1 MTRLKNLLSKNLKSI
16 VYTFKQAS
24 NCDKS
29 LLPLMVANMLIDSLV
44 PFVGIIFPKYIIDE
58 LTIGKSVEK
67 ALSFVFLFVISGL
80 LLNSLNICIDTIVS
94 CKKERLI
101 QQHYRVFSNKTMSM
115 DLQDIENPDISNHKT
130 RAQKVITWNSRN
142 IDGVKNA
149 IGGMISYSIQI
160 AGYIFILSKLNVFI
174 VAIIISVVIINAILN
189 NLSNKVNRKNDIDL
203 TPINRMWNY
212 LSNIVDDYSL
222 GKLIRVYDLKSLIIN
237 KCKTNREQYK
247 EKQIKIHKFNS
258 VISMVLSAL
267 SLLQEGTIYIFL
279 AVSATSG
286 KISIGEF
293 SMYFAATMGLT
304 SAINNLVGFSI
315 GLNYT
320 SDYIKDFIDFVTL
333 PDGIKKDGTDV
344 VDNCELIFEFRNVSF
359 KYPHTDT
366 FVLNNIN
373 VKFKLNERISLV
385 GENGAGK
392 STFIKLLMR
401 FYDPTKGEILL
412 NGRNIKEYE
421 YSKYLTIF
429 STVFQDYQLFCFTVF
444 ENVALDK
451 AKYIKNELDARKA
464 MNKAGILAKID
475 SLPYNIHTY
484 LGKSFEECGTELSG
498 GEMQKLAIARAIYK
512 DSNVFIMDEPASN
525 LSPIAEYDILKR
537 FSDSTHHKM
546 VIYISHRLASSIS
559 SDRILVF
566 QKGRIIEDGTHHQ
579 LIKSEGLYK
588 KMYLMQSAYY
598 KEEEDNEYN
607 KINVDEN

>member
-1 MTRLKNLLSKNLKSI
+1 MIKLINLLSKNFKS
-16 VYTFKQAS
+16 VLYTFKQAS
-24 NCDKS
+24 NCDKT
-29 LLPLMVANMLIDSLV
+29 LLPLMIVNMLIDSLV
-44 PFVGIIFPKYIIDE
+44 PFVGTIFPKYIIDE
-58 LTIGKSVEK
+58 LTIGKSVER
-67 ALSFVFLFVISGL
+67 ALFFVFLFVISGL
-80 LLNSLNICIDTIVS
+80 LLNSLNTCIDTIVS

-101 QQHYRVFSNKTMSM
+101 QQHYRIFSDKTMSM

-160 AGYIFILSKLNVFI
+160 AGYIFILSKLNIFVVTVI
-174 VAIIISVVIINAILN
+174 MGVVIVNAILN
-189 NLSNKVNRKNDIDL
+189 NFSNKVNRKNDIDL

-222 GKLIRVYDLKSLIIN
+222 GKLIRIYDLNNLIIN

-247 EKQIKIHKFNS
+247 EKQVKIHKFNS
-258 VISMVLSAL
+258 KISMVLSAL
-267 SLLQEGTIYIFL
+267 SLLQEGVIYIFL
-279 AVSATSG
+279 AASATSG

-293 SMYFAATMGLT
+293 SMYFAATIGLT

-320 SDYIKDFIDFVTL
+320 SDYIRDFIDFVTL
-333 PDGIKKDGTDV
+333 PDSMKKDGNDF
-344 VDNCELIFEFRNVSF
+344 VDNKELTFEFRNVSF
-359 KYPHTDT
+359 KYPHTET

-373 VKFKLNERISLV
+373 VKFKFNERISLV

-401 FYDPTKGEILL
+401 FYDPTEGEILL

-421 YSKYLTIF
+421 YSKYITIF
-429 STVFQDYQLFCFTVF
+429 STVFQDYQLFCFTIF

-464 MNKAGILAKID
+464 MDKAGILSKID
-475 SLPYNIHTY
+475 SLPYNIYTY

-525 LSPIAEYDILKR
+525 LSPTAEYDILKH
-537 FSDSTHHKM
+537 FSDSTNQKM
-546 VIYISHRLASSIS
+546 VIYISHRLTSSVF

-566 QKGRIIEDGTHHQ
+566 QNGQLIEDGTHHQ
-579 LIKSEGLYK
+579 LVNSEGLYK

-598 KEEEDNEYN
+598 KEGEEND
-607 KINVDEN
+607 KINFDESK